1 MNLRIM
7 VSAPYM
13 LPFLG
18 RYRRRLENFGIEIVE
33 MPVAERLSES
43 DLLDCIEN
51 FDGAI
56 CGDDRFTEKVFRHA
70 ARLKIISKWGTGID
84 SIDLAAAAKYG
95 VKVCNTPNAFT
106 DAVADTTLGYILNFA
121 RRLDQMDKEIRRG
134 LWTKPSA
141 VALKECTLG
150 IVGIGNIGRAVALR
164 AQAFGMRIFGTD
176 TKDLP
181 ESLLAET
188 GIIVSDLPQLLQ
200 QSDFITLH
208 CDLNPTS
215 FHLIGKPELS
225 AMKSSAYL
233 INTARGSIIDET
245 ALAGALENREIAG
258 AALDVYEVEPLPL
271 TSPLREFE
279 NCLLA
284 PHNSNNSPSAR
295 EFVHESTIEN
305 LLCGLRKANLL
316 KESVKNNLQHC
327 PD

>member
-13 LPFLG
+13 LPFPD
-18 RYRRRLENFGIEIVE
+18 RYRRRLEKLGIEIVE
-33 MPVAERLSES
+33 MPVIESLSES
-43 DLLDCIEN
+43 DLLNCVES

-56 CGDDRFTEKVFRHA
+56 CGDDRFTEKVFRRA
-70 ARLKIISKWGTGID
+70 VRLKVISKWGTGID
-84 SIDLAAAAKYG
+84 SIDLAAAAKFG

-134 LWTKPSA
+134 LWTKPPA
-141 VALKECTLG
+141 GALKECTLG

-181 ESLLAET
+181 DSLFVET
-188 GIIVSDLPQLLQ
+188 GVIVSDLPQLLQ

-225 AMKSSAYL
+225 AMKSSSYL
-233 INTARGSIIDET
+233 INTARGPIIDET
-245 ALAGALENREIAG
+245 ALSDALRRQQIAG
-258 AALDVYEVEPLPL
+258 AALDVFEVEPLPPE
-271 TSPLREFE
+271 SPLREFE
-279 NCLLA
+279 NCLFA

-295 EFVHESTIEN
+295 QFVHESTIEN
-305 LLCGLRKANLL
+305 LLRGLREANLL
-316 KESVKNNLQHC
+316 SDE
-327 PD
+327 